1 MEEKDILKTSDGD
14 LYVNIDKQLTEIS
27 KEEGDK
33 VGLAFVDGM
42 IIISDP
48 DDVNEAEDMLRA
60 FSAITD

>member
-14 LYVNIDKQLTEIS
+14 LYVNIDKQLSEIS

-42 IIISDP
+42 IVISDP
-48 DDVNEAEDMLRA
+48 DDVNKAESMLKA